1 MEQTEIPNRSM
12 NFSKDFQKY
21 ELGLHGLRMPVFEI
35 DQRHKTRLKLVAQT
49 SNYDF
54 LRSLA
59 REGFHKL
66 DLEKGST
73 LYKRYIDRVNYE
85 LQILQELEF
94 IDYIILI
101 WDVINYCRETSIPT
115 GPGRGSCAGSLLL
128 FLIDVTKID
137 PIKYE
142 LFFERFI
149 SKARAKKTIVDG
161 VTYFDGSLFPDVD
174 LDICYYN
181 RHRVIAYLEEK
192 FKGKTS
198 KILTLNTLSSK
209 LCIKESG
216 KVVAEKQESEMNDVS
231 SYIPKLFGQVKS
243 LEEAVTESEKF
254 AEWVGTNQEVYKI
267 ALKLQNLNKNKGVH
281 PSGLLLAHSLL
292 EESCPVELSSD
303 KQVVSSY
310 DMNNVTAYNIKLDLL
325 GLRGV
330 SVVDDVCKSLGIR
343 YEDIDVNDVFIYQQL
358 QDFKLPHG
366 LFQIEAETNFKVCQ
380 KVKPKN
386 LEQLSG
392 VLALARPGALQ
403 FIDKYANYTNNDH
416 YESIHPFFD
425 DILGVTGGVCLY
437 QEQLM
442 KMVSKVGFSLD
453 EAEIVRRCVGKKK
466 VEEMKEWEQKI
477 KDKISQQ
484 KLDPK
489 IGEVLWRIAND
500 SANYQF
506 NKSHSVS
513 YAALA
518 AISIYLKFKY
528 PQQFFLSL
536 LKMSKHE
543 PDSIGEISKTEKELT
558 YFNIKLLPP
567 HLLKSKEEFCI
578 EGDNIRFGL
587 LSVKGIS
594 EKTIKAV
601 NEFRGEFKNKFDIF
615 ETASQANLNIGVLC
629 ALIQAGA
636 LDGDFKQSRSKI
648 VYEAQLWNILT
659 NKEKIN
665 AKLFGETFE
674 YDLVKILMH
683 MKDNKDVQGKPYIKE
698 SRLQTLRTKA
708 DAYKKIYEINSKS
721 ESFANWYYEN
731 SIIGYSVRSKLREVF
746 IAKKDDLVY
755 IKDIANFGEK
765 DEVCFI
771 GVIKECMSGVSR
783 EKKTRYFKMQISD
796 ETSAINTMIFS
807 DKIDEMQNLNN
818 RMPKEEDIVII
829 TGQKFGDSVFAR
841 MVAIQTHTVYT
852 KLSQLKAEK
861 NN

>member
-66 DLEKGST
+66 DLEKGSA

-216 KVVAEKQESEMNDVS
+216 KVVAEKQESEMNNVS

-403 FIDKYANYTNNDH
+403 FIDKYANYTNNNH

-601 NEFRGEFKNKFDIF
+601 NEFRAEFKNKFDIF

>member
-1 MEQTEIPNRSM
+1 LTTHRVFSRSAGNRRSTCT
-12 NFSKDFQKY
+12 FIS
-21 ELGLHGLRMPVFEI
+21 
-35 DQRHKTRLKLVAQT
+35 LK
-49 SNYDF
+49 
-54 LRSLA
+54 
-59 REGFHKL
+59 
-66 DLEKGST
+66 
-73 LYKRYIDRVNYE
+73 
-85 LQILQELEF
+85 
-94 IDYIILI
+94 
-101 WDVINYCRETSIPT
+101 INW
-115 GPGRGSCAGSLLL
+115 
-128 FLIDVTKID
+128 
-137 PIKYE
+137 IKYE

-466 VEEMKEWEQKI
+466 VEEMKEWEVTLM
-477 KDKISQQ
+477 DGLEEEPETEERDEDHE
-484 KLDPK
+484 LDLALNEMIEDLQEEELPQT
-489 IGEVLWRIAND
+489 EEPANEETPQVVPGYYGD
-500 SANYQF
+500 VVIDGNGVQSVESDILPVNSNVPRKNTGIIDNSGSVHF
-506 NKSHSVS
+506 N
-513 YAALA
+513 
-518 AISIYLKFKY
+518 
-528 PQQFFLSL
+528 P
-536 LKMSKHE
+536 
-543 PDSIGEISKTEKELT
+543 
-558 YFNIKLLPP
+558 
-567 HLLKSKEEFCI
+567 
-578 EGDNIRFGL
+578 IRL
-587 LSVKGIS
+587 
-594 EKTIKAV
+594 
-601 NEFRGEFKNKFDIF
+601 
-615 ETASQANLNIGVLC
+615 
-629 ALIQAGA
+629 
-636 LDGDFKQSRSKI
+636 
-648 VYEAQLWNILT
+648 
-659 NKEKIN
+659 
-665 AKLFGETFE
+665 
-674 YDLVKILMH
+674 
-683 MKDNKDVQGKPYIKE
+683 
-698 SRLQTLRTKA
+698 
-708 DAYKKIYEINSKS
+708 
-721 ESFANWYYEN
+721 
-731 SIIGYSVRSKLREVF
+731 
-746 IAKKDDLVY
+746 
-755 IKDIANFGEK
+755 
-765 DEVCFI
+765 
-771 GVIKECMSGVSR
+771 
-783 EKKTRYFKMQISD
+783 
-796 ETSAINTMIFS
+796 
-807 DKIDEMQNLNN
+807 
-818 RMPKEEDIVII
+818 
-829 TGQKFGDSVFAR
+829 
-841 MVAIQTHTVYT
+841 
-852 KLSQLKAEK
+852 
-861 NN
+861 

>member
-1 MEQTEIPNRSM
+1 M

-66 DLEKGST
+66 DLEKGSA

-216 KVVAEKQESEMNDVS
+216 KVVAEKQESEMNNVS

-403 FIDKYANYTNNDH
+403 FIDKYANYTNNNH

-601 NEFRGEFKNKFDIF
+601 NEFRAEFKNKFDIF

>member
-1 MEQTEIPNRSM
+1 MEQTKIPNSNL
-12 NFSKDFQKY
+12 NFINSFQKY
-21 ELGLHGLRMPVFEI
+21 DLGLHGLRMPIFEI
-35 DQRHKTRLKLVAQT
+35 DKRFKTKLNLPQET
-49 SNYDF
+49 SNFEF
-54 LRSLA
+54 LKGLA
-59 REGFHKL
+59 REGFKKL
-66 DLEKGST
+66 NLEKNSE
-73 LYKRYIDRVNYE
+73 LYKKYTDRAKYE
-85 LQILQELEF
+85 LEILKELDF

-101 WDVINYCRETSIPT
+101 WDVVNYCRETNIPT
-115 GPGRGSCAGSLLL
+115 GPGRGSCAGSLIL

-137 PIKYE
+137 PIKYD

-149 SKARAKKTIVDG
+149 SKARAKKTVIDG

-181 RHRVIAYLEEK
+181 RSKVISYLEEK

-216 KVVAEKQESEMNDVS
+216 KTVSEKQEAEMNDVS

-243 LEEAVTESEKF
+243 LEDAVKESEKF
-254 AEWVGTNQEVYKI
+254 ANWTKDNENVFKI
-267 ALKLQNLNKNKGVH
+267 ALKLQNLIKNKGVH
-281 PSGLLLAHSLL
+281 PSGLLLSHSRL
-292 EESCPVELSSD
+292 EDSCPTELSSD
-303 KQVVSSY
+303 KQIVSSY
-310 DMNNVTAYNIKLDLL
+310 EMNNVTLYNVKLDLL

-330 SVVDDVCKSLGIR
+330 SVVDDVCKSLGIK
-343 YEDIDVNDVFIYQQL
+343 YEDIDVNDNFIYQQL
-358 QDFKLPHG
+358 QDLRNPHG

-403 FIDKYANYTNNDH
+403 FIDQYANYTNNNH

-442 KMVSKVGFSLD
+442 KMVYKVGFTLD

-466 VEEMKEWEQKI
+466 VEEMKQWEQKI
-477 KDKISQQ
+477 KDKITEQ
-484 KLDPK
+484 KLDPR
-489 IGEVLWRIAND
+489 IGEILWKIAND

-506 NKSHSVS
+506 NKSHSVA

-543 PDSIGEISKTEKELT
+543 PDPIGEISKIEKELS

-567 HLLKSKEEFCI
+567 HLLKSKEEFSI
-578 EGDNIRFGL
+578 EANNIRFGL

-615 ETASQANLNIGVLC
+615 ETASQVSLNIGVLC

-636 LDGDFKQSRSKI
+636 LDGDFKQSRSKL
-648 VYEAQLWNILT
+648 VYEAQLWNLLT
-659 NKEKIN
+659 EREKVN
-665 AKLFGETFE
+665 AKLFAEQFE
-674 YDLVKILMH
+674 YDLVKIIMH
-683 MKDNKDVQGKPYIKE
+683 LTQSKDAKSKPYIKD
-698 SRLQTLRTKA
+698 SRLDTLRNKA
-708 DAYKKIYEINSKS
+708 EPYKKIYEINSKS
-721 ESFANWYYEN
+721 ESFANWFYEN
-731 SIIGYSVRSKLREVF
+731 SIIGYSVKNTLQQVF
-746 IAKKDDLVY
+746 ASKKDDLVY
-755 IKDIANFGEK
+755 IKDIERFSEK
-765 DEVCFI
+765 DYVSFI
-771 GVIKECMSGVSR
+771 GTIKECKAGVSR

-796 ETSAINTMIFS
+796 ETGSINTMIFS
-807 DKIDEMQNLNN
+807 ENIDHMQALNN
-818 RMPKEEDIVII
+818 KMPAEEDIVII
-829 TGQKFGDSVFAR
+829 IGQKFGDSVFAKT
-841 MVAIQTHTVYT
+841 VAIQTHKVYT

-861 NN
+861 NT

>member
-1 MEQTEIPNRSM
+1 
-12 NFSKDFQKY
+12 
-21 ELGLHGLRMPVFEI
+21 
-35 DQRHKTRLKLVAQT
+35 
-49 SNYDF
+49 
-54 LRSLA
+54 
-59 REGFHKL
+59 
-66 DLEKGST
+66 
-73 LYKRYIDRVNYE
+73 
-85 LQILQELEF
+85 
-94 IDYIILI
+94 
-101 WDVINYCRETSIPT
+101 
-115 GPGRGSCAGSLLL
+115 
-128 FLIDVTKID
+128 
-137 PIKYE
+137 
-142 LFFERFI
+142 
-149 SKARAKKTIVDG
+149 
-161 VTYFDGSLFPDVD
+161 
-174 LDICYYN
+174 
-181 RHRVIAYLEEK
+181 
-192 FKGKTS
+192 
-198 KILTLNTLSSK
+198 
-209 LCIKESG
+209 
-216 KVVAEKQESEMNDVS
+216 
-231 SYIPKLFGQVKS
+231 
-243 LEEAVTESEKF
+243 
-254 AEWVGTNQEVYKI
+254 
-267 ALKLQNLNKNKGVH
+267 
-281 PSGLLLAHSLL
+281 
-292 EESCPVELSSD
+292 
-303 KQVVSSY
+303 
-310 DMNNVTAYNIKLDLL
+310 
-325 GLRGV
+325 
-330 SVVDDVCKSLGIR
+330 
-343 YEDIDVNDVFIYQQL
+343 
-358 QDFKLPHG
+358 
-366 LFQIEAETNFKVCQ
+366 
-380 KVKPKN
+380 
-386 LEQLSG
+386 
-392 VLALARPGALQ
+392 
-403 FIDKYANYTNNDH
+403 
-416 YESIHPFFD
+416 
-425 DILGVTGGVCLY
+425 
-437 QEQLM
+437 
-442 KMVSKVGFSLD
+442 MVSKVGFSLD

>member
-21 ELGLHGLRMPVFEI
+21 DLGLHGLRMPVFEI
-35 DQRHKTRLKLVAQT
+35 DQRHKSRLNLVAAT
-49 SNYDF
+49 TNYDF

-59 REGFHKL
+59 REGFYKL
-66 DLEKGST
+66 NLEKGSD
-73 LYKRYIDRVNYE
+73 LYKKYVDRVNYE

-101 WDVINYCRETSIPT
+101 WDVINYCRENNIPT

-149 SKARAKKTIVDG
+149 SKARAKKTVIDG

-181 RHRVIAYLEEK
+181 RYKVIAYLEEK

-254 AEWVGTNQEVYKI
+254 AEWASENEEVYKI

-281 PSGLLLAHSLL
+281 PSGLLLAHSPL

-303 KQVVSSY
+303 KQAVSSY

-403 FIDKYANYTNNDH
+403 FIDKYANYTNNNH

-506 NKSHSVS
+506 NKSHSVA

-543 PDSIGEISKTEKELT
+543 PDPIGEISKIEKELS

-578 EGDNIRFGL
+578 EGENIRFGL

-648 VYEAQLWNILT
+648 VYEAQLWNVLT
-659 NKEKIN
+659 NKEKVN
-665 AKLFGETFE
+665 AKLFGENFD

-708 DAYKKIYEINSKS
+708 DPYKKIYEINSKS

-731 SIIGYSVRSKLREVF
+731 SIIGYSVRNKLREVF
-746 IAKKDDLVY
+746 ISKKDDLVY
-755 IKDIANFGEK
+755 IKDIADFAEK
-765 DEVCFI
+765 DEVSFI
-771 GVIKECMSGVSR
+771 GVIQECKSGVSR

-796 ETSAINTMIFS
+796 ETSAINTMIFA
-807 DKIDEMQNLNN
+807 DKIDDMQGLNN
-818 RMPKEEDIVII
+818 RMPKEEDIVIVV
-829 TGQKFGDSVFAR
+829 GQKFGDSVFAR
-841 MVAIQTHTVYT
+841 TVAIQTHTVYT

>member
-12 NFSKDFQKY
+12 NFLKDFQKY
-21 ELGLHGLRMPVFEI
+21 DLGLHGLRMPVFEI
-35 DQRHKTRLKLVAQT
+35 DQRHKARLKLVDST

-59 REGFHKL
+59 REGFYKL
-66 DLEKGST
+66 NLEKGSD

-101 WDVINYCRETSIPT
+101 WDVINYCRENNIPT

-149 SKARAKKTIVDG
+149 SKARAKKTVIDG

-181 RHRVIAYLEEK
+181 RHKVIAYLEEK

-198 KILTLNTLSSK
+198 KILTLNTLSAK

-254 AEWVGTNQEVYKI
+254 AEWVSTNQEVYKI

-386 LEQLSG
+386 LEQLSA
-392 VLALARPGALQ
+392 VLALGRPSSLS
-403 FIDKYANYTNNDH
+403 FVESYAKYTNHNQIELPDI
-416 YESIHPFFD
+416 ESQELK
-425 DILGVTGGVCLY
+425 DILSKTGGSILF
-437 QEQLM
+437 QETAMQIAHVVFKL
-442 KMVSKVGFSLD
+442 SLD
-453 EAEIVRRCVGKKK
+453 EAELIRRACAKKKREEMAQFEKIILDQGTKMNIPKSAEFYWKILVASADYGFNKCLHGETSVVTKNGIKNIKDVEIGDFVKAYDVNNNSNHLVRVNDVVVGLKELFEMEMEDGRKIKCSLDHKFLCSNGEMLPVKEIIRYNHKIVFDEKEEYFLDVPGYEGLYQVSNNGNIKSLSRKFRNRSYGGEIMKGSIDRDGYKKVQLVKDKNRKKYFVHRLVALAFIENKFLYPVINHKNGNKLHNNVDNLEWVTVSQNNIHALRNGLKEYNFKHLLDYVGKGENHNSAKVNEAQIKEIRELRKKGFSLKKLSQEYNLCQSTISKICVGKT
-466 VEEMKEWEQKI
+466 W
-477 KDKISQQ
+477 
-484 KLDPK
+484 
-489 IGEVLWRIAND
+489 A
-500 SANYQF
+500 
-506 NKSHSVS
+506 H
-513 YAALA
+513 
-518 AISIYLKFKY
+518 
-528 PQQFFLSL
+528 
-536 LKMSKHE
+536 
-543 PDSIGEISKTEKELT
+543 
-558 YFNIKLLPP
+558 
-567 HLLKSKEEFCI
+567 
-578 EGDNIRFGL
+578 
-587 LSVKGIS
+587 VK
-594 EKTIKAV
+594 
-601 NEFRGEFKNKFDIF
+601 
-615 ETASQANLNIGVLC
+615 
-629 ALIQAGA
+629 
-636 LDGDFKQSRSKI
+636 
-648 VYEAQLWNILT
+648 
-659 NKEKIN
+659 
-665 AKLFGETFE
+665 
-674 YDLVKILMH
+674 
-683 MKDNKDVQGKPYIKE
+683 
-698 SRLQTLRTKA
+698 
-708 DAYKKIYEINSKS
+708 
-721 ESFANWYYEN
+721 
-731 SIIGYSVRSKLREVF
+731 
-746 IAKKDDLVY
+746 
-755 IKDIANFGEK
+755 
-765 DEVCFI
+765 
-771 GVIKECMSGVSR
+771 
-783 EKKTRYFKMQISD
+783 
-796 ETSAINTMIFS
+796 
-807 DKIDEMQNLNN
+807 
-818 RMPKEEDIVII
+818 
-829 TGQKFGDSVFAR
+829 
-841 MVAIQTHTVYT
+841 
-852 KLSQLKAEK
+852 
-861 NN
+861 

>member
-1 MEQTEIPNRSM
+1 MEQAQIPDRNM
-12 NFSKDFQKY
+12 NFTKDFQKY
-21 ELGLHGLRMPVFEI
+21 DLGLHGLRMPVFEI
-35 DQRHKTRLKLVAQT
+35 DERHKSRLNLASST

-59 REGFHKL
+59 REGFYKL
-66 DLEKGST
+66 NLEKGSD
-73 LYKRYIDRVNYE
+73 LYKRYVDRVNYE

-101 WDVINYCRETSIPT
+101 WDVINYCRENNIPT

-149 SKARAKKTIVDG
+149 SKARAKKTVIDG

-181 RHRVIAYLEEK
+181 RHKVISYLEEK

-243 LEEAVTESEKF
+243 LEDAITESEKF
-254 AEWVGTNQEVYKI
+254 AEWAGDNEDVYKI

-281 PSGLLLAHSLL
+281 PSGLLLAHSPL

-303 KQVVSSY
+303 KQIVSSY

-477 KDKISQQ
+477 KDKISEQ

-506 NKSHSVS
+506 NKSHSVA

-543 PDSIGEISKTEKELT
+543 PDPIGEISKIEKELV

-567 HLLKSKEEFCI
+567 HLIKSKEEFCI
-578 EGDNIRFGL
+578 EGDDIRFGL

-594 EKTIKAV
+594 EKTVKAV
-601 NEFRGEFKNKFDIF
+601 NEFRKEFQNKFDIF

-648 VYEAQLWNILT
+648 VYEAQLWNVLT
-659 NKEKIN
+659 NKEKVN
-665 AKLFGETFE
+665 AKLFGESFS
-674 YDLVKILMH
+674 YDLVKILLH
-683 MKDNKDVQGKPYIKE
+683 MKDNKDIQGKPYIKE
-698 SRLQTLRTKA
+698 SRLETLRTKA
-708 DAYKKIYEINSKS
+708 DPYKKIYEINSKS
-721 ESFANWYYEN
+721 ESFANWFYEN
-731 SIIGYSVRSKLREVF
+731 SIIGYSVRNKLREVF
-746 IAKKDDLVY
+746 ISKKDDLVY
-755 IKDIANFGEK
+755 IKDIADFAEK
-765 DEVCFI
+765 DEVSFI
-771 GVIKECMSGVSR
+771 GVIQECKSGVSR

-796 ETSAINTMIFS
+796 ETAAVNVMIFS
-807 DKIDEMQNLNN
+807 DKIDDMQNLNN
-818 RMPKEEDIVII
+818 RMPKEEDIVIV

-841 MVAIQTHTVYT
+841 LVAIQTHTVYT

>member
-1 MEQTEIPNRSM
+1 
-12 NFSKDFQKY
+12 
-21 ELGLHGLRMPVFEI
+21 
-35 DQRHKTRLKLVAQT
+35 
-49 SNYDF
+49 
-54 LRSLA
+54 
-59 REGFHKL
+59 
-66 DLEKGST
+66 
-73 LYKRYIDRVNYE
+73 
-85 LQILQELEF
+85 
-94 IDYIILI
+94 
-101 WDVINYCRETSIPT
+101 
-115 GPGRGSCAGSLLL
+115 
-128 FLIDVTKID
+128 
-137 PIKYE
+137 
-142 LFFERFI
+142 
-149 SKARAKKTIVDG
+149 
-161 VTYFDGSLFPDVD
+161 
-174 LDICYYN
+174 
-181 RHRVIAYLEEK
+181 
-192 FKGKTS
+192 
-198 KILTLNTLSSK
+198 
-209 LCIKESG
+209 
-216 KVVAEKQESEMNDVS
+216 
-231 SYIPKLFGQVKS
+231 
-243 LEEAVTESEKF
+243 
-254 AEWVGTNQEVYKI
+254 
-267 ALKLQNLNKNKGVH
+267 
-281 PSGLLLAHSLL
+281 
-292 EESCPVELSSD
+292 
-303 KQVVSSY
+303 
-310 DMNNVTAYNIKLDLL
+310 MNNVTAYNIKLDLL

-506 NKSHSVS
+506 NKSHSVA

-543 PDSIGEISKTEKELT
+543 PDPIGEISKIEKELV

-594 EKTIKAV
+594 EKTIMAV

-648 VYEAQLWNILT
+648 VYEAQLWNVLT
-659 NKEKIN
+659 NKEKVN
-665 AKLFGETFE
+665 AKLFGESFD

-698 SRLQTLRTKA
+698 SRLQTMRTKA
-708 DAYKKIYEINSKS
+708 EPYKKIYEINSKS
-721 ESFANWYYEN
+721 ESFANWFYEN
-731 SIIGYSVRSKLREVF
+731 SIIGYSVRNKLREVF
-746 IAKKDDLVY
+746 ISKKDDLVY
-755 IKDIANFGEK
+755 IKDIADFAEK

-771 GVIKECMSGVSR
+771 GVIQECKSGVSR

-796 ETSAINTMIFS
+796 ETGAVNTMIFS
-807 DKIDEMQNLNN
+807 DKIDDMQNLNN
-818 RMPKEEDIVII
+818 RMPKEEDIVIV

>member
-1 MEQTEIPNRSM
+1 MEQTQIPNRSM

-35 DQRHKTRLKLVAQT
+35 DQRHKTRLKLVAET

-66 DLEKGST
+66 NLEKGSA

-101 WDVINYCRETSIPT
+101 WDVINYCRETNIPT

-149 SKARAKKTIVDG
+149 SKARAKKTVIDG

-181 RHRVIAYLEEK
+181 RNKVISYLEEK

-243 LEEAVTESEKF
+243 LEEAVAESEKF
-254 AEWVGTNQEVYKI
+254 AEWVSTNQEVYKI

-558 YFNIKLLPP
+558 YFNIKLQPP
-567 HLLKSKEEFCI
+567 HLIKSKEEFSI
-578 EGDNIRFGL
+578 EGNDIRFGL

-771 GVIKECMSGVSR
+771 GVIKECMAGVSR

-796 ETSAINTMIFS
+796 ETSVINTMIFS

>member
-21 ELGLHGLRMPVFEI
+21 DLGLHGLRMPVFEI
-35 DQRHKTRLKLVAQT
+35 DQRHKSRLNLVAAT
-49 SNYDF
+49 TNYDF

-59 REGFHKL
+59 REGFYKL
-66 DLEKGST
+66 NLEKGSE
-73 LYKRYIDRVNYE
+73 LYKRYVDRVNYE

-101 WDVINYCRETSIPT
+101 WDVINYCRENNIPT

-149 SKARAKKTIVDG
+149 SKARAKKTVIDG

-181 RHRVIAYLEEK
+181 RYKVIAYLEEK

-254 AEWVGTNQEVYKI
+254 AEWASENEEVYKI

-281 PSGLLLAHSLL
+281 PSGLLLAHSPL

-303 KQVVSSY
+303 KQAVSSY

-403 FIDKYANYTNNDH
+403 FIDKYANYTNNNH

-506 NKSHSVS
+506 NKSHSVA

-543 PDSIGEISKTEKELT
+543 PDPIGEISKIEKELS

-578 EGDNIRFGL
+578 EGENIRFGL

-648 VYEAQLWNILT
+648 VYEAQLWNVLT
-659 NKEKIN
+659 NKEKVN
-665 AKLFGETFE
+665 AKLFGENFD

-708 DAYKKIYEINSKS
+708 DPYKKIYEINSKS

-731 SIIGYSVRSKLREVF
+731 SIIGYSVRNKLREVF
-746 IAKKDDLVY
+746 ISKKDDLVY
-755 IKDIANFGEK
+755 IKDIADFAEK
-765 DEVCFI
+765 DEVSFI
-771 GVIKECMSGVSR
+771 GVIQECKSGVSR

-796 ETSAINTMIFS
+796 ETSAINTMIFA
-807 DKIDEMQNLNN
+807 DKIDDMQGLNN
-818 RMPKEEDIVII
+818 RMPKEEDIVIVV
-829 TGQKFGDSVFAR
+829 GQKFGDSVFAR
-841 MVAIQTHTVYT
+841 TVAIQTHTVYT

>member
-1 MEQTEIPNRSM
+1 MTFTE
-12 NFSKDFQKY
+12 NFEKY
-21 ELGLHGLRMPVFEI
+21 DLGLHGLRMPVFEI
-35 DQRHKTRLKLVAQT
+35 DQRHKDRLKLDSSV
-49 SNYDF
+49 SNFDF
-54 LRSLA
+54 LRALA
-59 REGFHKL
+59 LEGFKKLNLDKKSDLHK
-66 DLEKGST
+66 K
-73 LYKRYIDRVNYE
+73 YIERARYE
-85 LQILQELEF
+85 LDILKELEF

-101 WDVINYCRETSIPT
+101 WDVINYCRENNIPT
-115 GPGRGSCAGSLLL
+115 GPGRGSCAGSLIL
-128 FLIDVTKID
+128 FLVDVTKID

-142 LFFERFI
+142 LYFERFI
-149 SKARAKKTIVDG
+149 SKARAKKTVIEG
-161 VTYFDGSLFPDVD
+161 ITYFDGSLFPDVD

-181 RHRVIAYLEEK
+181 RHKVISYLEEK

-209 LCIKESG
+209 LCIKECG
-216 KVVAEKQESEMNDVS
+216 KVIGEKQEAEMNDVS
-231 SYIPKLFGQVKS
+231 SFIPKLFGQVKS
-243 LEEAVTESEKF
+243 LKEAIAENPKF
-254 AEWVGTNQEVYKI
+254 AEWCEKNPEIVKI
-267 ALKLQNLNKNKGVH
+267 ALKLESLNKNKGVH
-281 PSGLLLAHSLL
+281 PSGLLLSYAAL
-292 EESCPVELSSD
+292 EESCPIELSSD
-303 KQVVSSY
+303 KQNVSSY

-343 YEDIDVNDVFIYQQL
+343 YEDINVNDEFIYQQL
-358 QDFKLPHG
+358 QDFKNPHG

-403 FIDKYANYTNNDH
+403 FIDKYANYTNNNH

-506 NKSHSVS
+506 NKSHSVA

-536 LKMSKHE
+536 LKMTKHE
-543 PDSIGEISKTEKELT
+543 PDPIGEISKIEKELD
-558 YFNIKLLPP
+558 YFKIKLLPP
-567 HLLKSKEEFCI
+567 HLIKSKEEFSI
-578 EGDNIRFGL
+578 EENDIRFGL

-594 EKTIKAV
+594 EKTITAV
-601 NEFRGEFKNKFDIF
+601 NQFRGEFKNKFDIF
-615 ETASQANLNIGVLC
+615 ETASQVSLNIGVLC
-629 ALIQAGA
+629 SLIQAGA
-636 LDGDFKQSRSKI
+636 LDGSFKQSRSKL

-659 NKEKIN
+659 AREKVK
-665 AKLFGETFE
+665 AKLLGETYE
-674 YDLVKILMH
+674 YDLVKILLH
-683 MKDNKDVQGKPYIKE
+683 LKESNDENGKPYIKE
-698 SRLQTLRTKA
+698 SRLETLRTKA
-708 DAYKKIYEINSKS
+708 HPYKEIYQINSKS
-721 ESFANWYYEN
+721 ESFANWFYEN
-731 SIIGYSVRSKLREVF
+731 SIIGYSVKNKLRDVF
-746 IAKKDDLVY
+746 ISKKDDLVF
-755 IKDIANFGEK
+755 IKDISEFAEK
-765 DEVCFI
+765 DEVSFI
-771 GVIKECMSGVSR
+771 GVIKEVKSGVSR

-796 ETSAINTMIFS
+796 ETASINTMIFS
-807 DKIDEMQNLNN
+807 EKINEMQSLNN
-818 RMPKEEDIVII
+818 KMPKEEDIVIVI
-829 TGQKFGDSVFAR
+829 GQKFGDSVFAR
-841 MVAIQTHTVYT
+841 TVAIQTHKVYT

-861 NN
+861 NS

>member
-1 MEQTEIPNRSM
+1 MTYNAQVQFKFDSTWTPSYSSSFSDDDFIPEEHYLITAPAADLNAKQYFKLFEKFMLCVGMDHKSIRSGAMSLVFNDWTSEEEQRKVCKE
-12 NFSKDFQKY
+12 Y
-21 ELGLHGLRMPVFEI
+21 ELTMNE
-35 DQRHKTRLKLVAQT
+35 D
-49 SNYDF
+49 
-54 LRSLA
+54 
-59 REGFHKL
+59 
-66 DLEKGST
+66 
-73 LYKRYIDRVNYE
+73 
-85 LQILQELEF
+85 
-94 IDYIILI
+94 
-101 WDVINYCRETSIPT
+101 
-115 GPGRGSCAGSLLL
+115 
-128 FLIDVTKID
+128 
-137 PIKYE
+137 
-142 LFFERFI
+142 
-149 SKARAKKTIVDG
+149 
-161 VTYFDGSLFPDVD
+161 
-174 LDICYYN
+174 
-181 RHRVIAYLEEK
+181 LEEK

-254 AEWVGTNQEVYKI
+254 AEWVSTNQEVYKI

-403 FIDKYANYTNNDH
+403 FIDKYANYTNNNH

-601 NEFRGEFKNKFDIF
+601 NEFRGEFKSRIRQLRNKWKQRFLFDRRTIF
-615 ETASQANLNIGVLC
+615 A
-629 ALIQAGA
+629 
-636 LDGDFKQSRSKI
+636 KI
-648 VYEAQLWNILT
+648 RQFICEEPRQL
-659 NKEKIN
+659 
-665 AKLFGETFE
+665 
-674 YDLVKILMH
+674 
-683 MKDNKDVQGKPYIKE
+683 
-698 SRLQTLRTKA
+698 R
-708 DAYKKIYEINSKS
+708 
-721 ESFANWYYEN
+721 
-731 SIIGYSVRSKLREVF
+731 
-746 IAKKDDLVY
+746 
-755 IKDIANFGEK
+755 
-765 DEVCFI
+765 
-771 GVIKECMSGVSR
+771 
-783 EKKTRYFKMQISD
+783 
-796 ETSAINTMIFS
+796 
-807 DKIDEMQNLNN
+807 
-818 RMPKEEDIVII
+818 
-829 TGQKFGDSVFAR
+829 
-841 MVAIQTHTVYT
+841 
-852 KLSQLKAEK
+852 
-861 NN
+861 